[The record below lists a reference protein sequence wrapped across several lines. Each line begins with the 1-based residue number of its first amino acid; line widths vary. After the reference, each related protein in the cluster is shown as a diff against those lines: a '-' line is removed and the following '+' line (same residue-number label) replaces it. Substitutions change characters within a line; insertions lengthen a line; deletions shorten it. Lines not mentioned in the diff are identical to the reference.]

1 MAENRR
7 LTPQAKASM
16 LEVMVDASLQGH
28 DLGPFEPVDVIT
40 GGFQAVCRR
49 CARSVWVGENGL
61 MYSLLEENCSK
72 SAGMRGK

>member
-7 LTPQAKASM
+7 LTPQTKASM

-28 DLGPFEPVDVIT
+28 DLGPFEPADVIT

-49 CARSVWVGENGL
+49 CARSVWVAENGL
-61 MYSLLEENCSK
+61 MYNLLEESCS
-72 SAGMRGK
+72 RREGKR